1 MSKFLNETGLSHF
14 WEKVKTY
21 LSGNF
26 LSLDGGNMNEGAKVT
41 FSNRNGSTIIVGGD
55 IVTSKSGTKSAGFSS
70 DGISASNGN
79 KSPYTKIINDG
90 LRIFS
95 TLDDSG
101 SLSVNIDNDGI
112 ELDSDKT
119 ISIGKEYGE
128 ANSYATL
135 NEDALTIRNKDLDTA
150 VIVDSEQ
157 GVVVINSSNGKAA
170 QISSEEGLYV
180 RTANGLTNPTTT
192 ISPNGTIS
200 TNYIKNDKTK
210 EETTIV
216 GSSITAKSVD
226 KNNAES
232 YVQTTLAPGSV
243 NSPKFVK
250 QGGTASQVLMA
261 DGSIKTIGAKSG
273 IATLD
278 ANGRIPLSQL
288 GNLDTTLF
296 QVVDALPTSG
306 IVKNRIYLVKSTSTS
321 TQNIYAEYIYTGDVS
336 ATYDASKWEKLG
348 EYKSDVDLSSYSKK
362 SETVS
367 GITLDTTA
375 QSESD
380 GSKTV
385 KLHYTVNGVTNNA
398 NCKIPVVTT
407 ALSGI
412 MAASDKKALDTLTAR
427 YPLGISSF
435 SASPNLVEVGVTADV
450 TFSWDFTNTDFHPI
464 TSQSIVVDG
473 AAAATVAVGT
483 KSYKKTGLA
492 GATTATNK
500 SASITINGSL
510 KKSVNI
516 TYHYP
521 SYIGLVADGT
531 TITEAVVKG
540 LTKSIEWGKSKTK
553 ALNQSNQKIVYAY
566 PASYGDL
573 TSIKDGNG
581 FQGFAGY
588 AKQTLTVGGQ
598 SYNVYVQKLPATANS
613 TYTFA

>member
-21 LSGNF
+21 LIDNF
-26 LSLDGGNMNEGAKVT
+26 ISLDGGTMNESAEIDIPGVD
-41 FSNRNGSTIIVGGD
+41 GSITIIDCGGMLSRTKDNKAVYVTGKNIRTLENDVETLRITPEDGITIKDKDNSTLAANIQSDGIHINGEFKTVGMGIEEGG
-55 IVTSKSGTKSAGFSS
+55 IVASENDTGKVSTLSS
-70 DGISASNGN
+70 DGLSIGTSNGT
-79 KSPYTKIINDG
+79 S
-90 LRIFS
+90 R
-95 TLDDSG
+95 
-101 SLSVNIDNDGI
+101 
-112 ELDSDKT
+112 
-119 ISIGKEYGE
+119 
-128 ANSYATL
+128 
-135 NEDALTIRNKDLDTA
+135 
-150 VIVDSEQ
+150 
-157 GVVVINSSNGKAA
+157 
-170 QISSEEGLYV
+170 
-180 RTANGLTNPTTT
+180 PTTT
-192 ISPNGTIS
+192 IDPNGTIS
-200 TNYIKNDKTK
+200 TGYIVNNNKR
-210 EETTIV
+210 EETTIQ
-216 GSSITAKSVD
+216 GSSLKVKSVSTTD
-226 KNNAES
+226 AQS

-362 SETVS
+362 SETVRAVGVDDVQNTGAQIALKVTSAS
-367 GITLDTTA
+367 GTSSHEFIPSATT
-375 QSESD
+375 
-380 GSKTV
+380 SKA
-385 KLHYTVNGVTNNA
+385 GV
-398 NCKIPVVTT
+398 
-407 ALSGI
+407 

-435 SASPNLVEVGVTADV
+435 SASPNLVEVGVAADV

-492 GATTATNK
+492 GATTASNK

>member
-21 LSGNF
+21 LIDNF
-26 LSLDGGNMNEGAKVT
+26 LSLDGGTMNESAEIDIPGVDG
-41 FSNRNGSTIIVGGD
+41 NITIIDGGGMLSRTKD
-55 IVTSKSGTKSAGFSS
+55 NKAVYVTGKNIRTMDNDVETLRITPE
-70 DGISASNGN
+70 DGITIKDKDN
-79 KSPYTKIINDG
+79 
-90 LRIFS
+90 S
-95 TLDDSG
+95 TLAANIRSDSMAIKG
-101 SLSVNIDNDGI
+101 EFKAVGMGIDEGIVALEKDTGKVSTLSSYG
-112 ELDSDKT
+112 L
-119 ISIGKEYGE
+119 SIGTNNG
-128 ANSYATL
+128 T
-135 NEDALTIRNKDLDTA
+135 
-150 VIVDSEQ
+150 
-157 GVVVINSSNGKAA
+157 SS
-170 QISSEEGLYV
+170 
-180 RTANGLTNPTTT
+180 PTTT
-192 ISPNGTIS
+192 IDPNGTIS
-200 TNYIKNDKTK
+200 TGYIVNNNKR
-210 EETTIV
+210 EETTIQ
-216 GSSITAKSVD
+216 GSSLKVKSVSTKD
-226 KNNAES
+226 AQS

-296 QVVDALPTSG
+296 QVVDALPTSS

-412 MAASDKKALDTLTAR
+412 MRASDKKALDTLTAR
-427 YPLGISSF
+427 YPLSISSF
-435 SASPNLVEVGVTADV
+435 SASPNLVEVGVAADV

-483 KSYKKTGLA
+483 KNYKKTGLA
-492 GATTATNK
+492 GATTASNK

-540 LTKSIEWGKSKTK
+540 LTKSIEWSKSKTK
-553 ALNQSNQKIVYAY
+553 TLNQSNQKIVYAY

-588 AKQTLTVGGQ
+588 TKQTLTVGGQ

>member
-21 LSGNF
+21 LIDNF
-26 LSLDGGNMNEGAKVT
+26 LSLDGGTMNESAEIDIPGVDG
-41 FSNRNGSTIIVGGD
+41 NITIIDGGGMLSRTKD
-55 IVTSKSGTKSAGFSS
+55 NKAVYVTGKNIRTMDNDVETLRITPE
-70 DGISASNGN
+70 DGITIKDKDN
-79 KSPYTKIINDG
+79 
-90 LRIFS
+90 S
-95 TLDDSG
+95 TLAANIRSDSMAIKG
-101 SLSVNIDNDGI
+101 EFKAVGMGIDEGIVALEKDTGKVSTLSSYG
-112 ELDSDKT
+112 L
-119 ISIGKEYGE
+119 SIGTNNG
-128 ANSYATL
+128 T
-135 NEDALTIRNKDLDTA
+135 
-150 VIVDSEQ
+150 
-157 GVVVINSSNGKAA
+157 SS
-170 QISSEEGLYV
+170 
-180 RTANGLTNPTTT
+180 PTTT
-192 ISPNGTIS
+192 IDPNGTIS
-200 TNYIKNDKTK
+200 TGYIVNNNKR
-210 EETTIV
+210 EETTIQ
-216 GSSITAKSVD
+216 GSSLKVKSVSTTD
-226 KNNAES
+226 AQS

-306 IVKNRIYLVKSTSTS
+306 IIKNRIYLVKSTSTS

-362 SETVS
+362 SETVKGFEYDVAAS
-367 GITLDTTA
+367 GPTTA
-375 QSESD
+375 ALTKTFAD
-380 GSKTV
+380 GTRGSTMVPSATTSKA
-385 KLHYTVNGVTNNA
+385 GV
-398 NCKIPVVTT
+398 
-407 ALSGI
+407 

-427 YPLGISSF
+427 YPLSISSF
-435 SASPNLVEVGVTADV
+435 SASPNLVEVGVAADV

-483 KSYKKTGLA
+483 KNYKKTGLA
-492 GATTATNK
+492 GATTASNK

-540 LTKSIEWGKSKTK
+540 LTKSIEWSKSKTK
-553 ALNQSNQKIVYAY
+553 TLNQSNQKIVYAY

-588 AKQTLTVGGQ
+588 TKQTLTVGGQ